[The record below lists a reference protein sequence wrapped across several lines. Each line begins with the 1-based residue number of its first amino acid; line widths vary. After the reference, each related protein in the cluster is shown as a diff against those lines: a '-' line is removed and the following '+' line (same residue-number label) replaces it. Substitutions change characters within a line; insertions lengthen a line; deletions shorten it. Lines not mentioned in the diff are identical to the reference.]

1 MADNAPDLERP
12 GSEQEMKEP
21 SMYENKIG
29 RDTNASARAGAWK
42 KLLNLLERRGDVE
55 IRGAIPVPYDLRTET
70 KYVNI
75 FTLWFGV
82 SCNPLP

>member
-1 MADNAPDLERP
+1 MANNAPDIERS
-12 GSEQEMKEP
+12 GSEQEMKVPITDEGKT
-21 SMYENKIG
+21 E
-29 RDTNASARAGAWK
+29 RDTNVSARVGRWE

-55 IRGAIPVPYDLRTET
+55 IRGATPVPYDLRTET